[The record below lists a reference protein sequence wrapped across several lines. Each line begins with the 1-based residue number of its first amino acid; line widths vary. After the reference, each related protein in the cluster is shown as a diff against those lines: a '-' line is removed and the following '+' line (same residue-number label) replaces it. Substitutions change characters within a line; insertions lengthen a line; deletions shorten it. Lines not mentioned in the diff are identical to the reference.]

1 MPDYGFMNECLYE
14 GKAKEVEQMTKDAL
28 AEGRTVQEVLSEGL
42 IAGMSIVGED
52 FKHNILYVPEV
63 LIAARAM
70 KAGMAVLKPLLA
82 SHGPDSTSAGVLV
95 MGTVR
100 GDLHDIGKNLV
111 LMMADGAGFQVHD
124 IGVDQSIEK
133 FLAAATQHKP
143 DIIGMS
149 ALLTTTMTYMKVVI
163 DGFKEKGLGQ
173 IKMPIGGAP
182 ISQMYADEIGADGY
196 GSDAS
201 SAVDLFLRLVG
212 KGDDSVAESSLS
224 AVASPPA
231 PTGSNGDFR
240 DPNAI
245 SKFQILYWQ
254 DIPSEIKAWDDF
266 DEVKVSL
273 SQRFAERIDASA
285 QKQGCIQADSYMAH
299 LRWSDEAERRG
310 SPEEEAQAV
319 KNELEA
325 NSL

>member
-1 MPDYGFMNECLYE
+1 MPDYALMNQCLYE

-28 AEGRTVQEVLSEGL
+28 AEGRSAQEILTEGL
-42 IAGMSIVGED
+42 IAGMSVVGED

-70 KAGMAVLKPLLA
+70 KAGMAVLKPLLTA
-82 SHGPDSTSAGVLV
+82 HGSNSVSAGVLL

-100 GDLHDIGKNLV
+100 
-111 LMMADGAGFQVHD
+111 MMAEGAGFEVHD

-133 FLAAATQHKP
+133 FLAAAERCKP

-163 DGFKEKGLGQ
+163 DGFHERGLDH
-173 IKMPIGGAP
+173 IKMAVGGAP

-212 KGDDSVAESSLS
+212 K
-224 AVASPPA
+224 
-231 PTGSNGDFR
+231 R
-240 DPNAI
+240 
-245 SKFQILYWQ
+245 
-254 DIPSEIKAWDDF
+254 
-266 DEVKVSL
+266 
-273 SQRFAERIDASA
+273 
-285 QKQGCIQADSYMAH
+285 
-299 LRWSDEAERRG
+299 
-310 SPEEEAQAV
+310 
-319 KNELEA
+319 
-325 NSL
+325 